1 MIQVRI
7 YDRENEMEHGGIVT
21 DDGDVICG
29 CCGGLIERDE
39 ISIIKCQ
46 ETHINKIK
54 HFYENNNDEYC
65 TTEITEVFEAW
76 MDLSDAII
84 GD

>member
-7 YDRENEMEHGGIVT
+7 YDRENELEHGGIVT
-21 DDGDVICG
+21 DDGDIICG

-39 ISIIKCQ
+39 ISITRCQ
-46 ETHINKIK
+46 ETHVNKVK
-54 HFYENNNDEYC
+54 HFYENNDDSKC
-65 TTEITEVFEAW
+65 TTEISEVYECW
-76 MDLSDAII
+76 LDLSDAII